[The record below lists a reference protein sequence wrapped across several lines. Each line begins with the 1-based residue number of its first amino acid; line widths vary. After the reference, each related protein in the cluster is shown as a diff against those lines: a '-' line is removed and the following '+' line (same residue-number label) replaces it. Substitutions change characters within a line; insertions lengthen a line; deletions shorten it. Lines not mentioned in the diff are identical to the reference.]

1 MAIAEVE
8 PKSSRLEVKSTGS
21 TSAPQFYRSESSL
34 SRNSSSLSRAESS
47 RGNTNLLVT
56 SQKQLE
62 IQHCLKSWN
71 CSQLD
76 LGVTL
81 ISGDIQIYVRHMLAE
96 DESLR
101 HWGDKEKKL
110 IENTLMKG
118 ANGM

>member
-1 MAIAEVE
+1 M
-8 PKSSRLEVKSTGS
+8 STCWSLVKT
-21 TSAPQFYRSESSL
+21 
-34 SRNSSSLSRAESS
+34 
-47 RGNTNLLVT
+47 
-56 SQKQLE
+56 QKQLE
-62 IQHCLKSWN
+62 IECCLKSLN

-81 ISGDIQIYVRHMLAE
+81 VNGDIQIYVRHMLAE

-101 HWGDKEKKL
+101 HWEDKEKKL